1 MLERLTIA
9 LTTLASIALAFM
21 ASITVCDVV
30 MKNLIHRPIRGTFDL
45 VDLTLVVVVFL
56 GLPDVFRRGTNIV
69 VDVADHFLTPSC
81 RQFLV
86 IFARVLTLLFMLLIL
101 YAMVR
106 PASDAVVYPEH
117 QQETGISTW
126 VLWSVILFGT
136 ASSVLVM
143 IGSRWRSVEGDQ
155 DGSSP

>member
-1 MLERLTIA
+1 MLDRLTTA

-21 ASITVCDVV
+21 ASITICDVL
-30 MKNLIHRPIRGTFDL
+30 MKNLVHRPIRGTFDL

-69 VDVADHFLTPSC
+69 VDVADHFLNPFS
-81 RQFLV
+81 RQVLV
-86 IFARVLTLLFMLLIL
+86 IVARVLTLLFMLLIF

-106 PASDAVVYPEH
+106 PASDAIVYPEH
-117 QQETGISTW
+117 QQETGIATW

-143 IGSRWRSVEGDQ
+143 IGSGWRSVERDQ
-155 DGSSP
+155 DGSSL